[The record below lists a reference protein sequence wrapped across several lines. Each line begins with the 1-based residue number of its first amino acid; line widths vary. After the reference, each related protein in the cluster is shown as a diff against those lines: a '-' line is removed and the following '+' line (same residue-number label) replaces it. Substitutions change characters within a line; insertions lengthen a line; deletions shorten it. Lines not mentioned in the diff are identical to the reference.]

1 MPLYLTKGQKLNLS
15 NAEEMFQKAWEQRG
29 TLESFAKYDGLAV
42 KEICIA
48 AQLFGSL
55 WLWNSVSE
63 IFIEIVRLFPISI
76 AVPKDYLTSN
86 MQMAKHLKLGETQ
99 KAIDTISN
107 YIERMDNQFSQF
119 LMNINT

>member
-1 MPLYLTKGQKLNLS
+1 MLRKCFRKHGNKGILWKVSQS
-15 NAEEMFQKAWEQRG
+15 TMVW
-29 TLESFAKYDGLAV
+29 AV

-63 IFIEIVRLFPISI
+63 IFMEIVKLFPISI

-86 MQMAKHLKLGETQ
+86 MQMTEYLKLGETQ

-107 YIERMDNQFSQF
+107 YIERMDDQFSQF
-119 LMNINT
+119 LTNINT